1 MKRKIFILLVLGA
14 FIISGCYYDKE
25 DLLYGNNCDTSNTTY
40 SSTITGILNNYGCL
54 GCHVG
59 VNPSG
64 GINLENYT
72 NVKAVVD
79 NGKIYGAITHS
90 PGFVPM
96 PDGAAKMNDC
106 DIKKVKAW
114 IDAGAPN
121 N

>member
-1 MKRKIFILLVLGA
+1 MKKNFLILFAISA
-14 FIISGCYYDKE
+14 FLISGCYYDKE
-25 DLLYGNNCDTSNTTY
+25 DLLYGTNCDVGTVTY

-59 VNPSG
+59 AIPSG
-64 GINLENYT
+64 GINLENYA
-72 NVKAVVD
+72 NVKAYAD
-79 NGKIYGAITHS
+79 NGRLFGAINHS

-96 PDGAAKMNDC
+96 PDGAAKMSSC
-106 DIKKVKAW
+106 DIQKVKAW